1 MSVLKNQQKNVSG
14 GCGESGS
21 AIWRVKQ
28 HSFTLIKLLKDIFKR
43 CDKLEQQNTPL
54 FLKEK
59 GGAGERGNFFSREK
73 KFPLSPAH
81 ARFTLIELLVVIA
94 IIAILAAILLPALQ
108 SARERGIGTNCVSR
122 IKQFSQIN
130 LLYSTDN
137 SDFMPYSIYGR
148 TYPWPAMKKYFPS
161 TYSISKNSGGTNYP
175 ETCPLMYCPAF
186 KLHQGMSKS
195 TGWTFYGWLEY
206 DFFVKNPFPNVK
218 RVRKPSRKFM
228 NVEIAKRSGANCT
241 ESRYYWREYNAF
253 HHNKRMSVGFYD
265 GHVEQLKDAEPDF
278 AKAIVSKYKHGIYR
292 NRWDYLY

>member
-1 MSVLKNQQKNVSG
+1 LSGKRAASEVSRPSRWSGLIESLK
-14 GCGESGS
+14 
-21 AIWRVKQ
+21 
-28 HSFTLIKLLKDIFKR
+28 
-43 CDKLEQQNTPL
+43 NTPL
-54 FLKEK
+54 FLKR
-59 GGAGERGNFFSREK
+59 GEGLGEGKNLFSREK
-73 KFPLSPAH
+73 KFFPSPIKP
-81 ARFTLIELLVVIA
+81 FTLIELLVVIA
-94 IIAILAAILLPALQ
+94 IIAILAALLLPALQ
-108 SARERGIGTNCVSR
+108 SARERGIGANCVSR

-137 SDFMPYSIYGR
+137 GDFMPFSIYGR

-161 TYSISKNSGGTNYP
+161 TYSISKNAGGTNYP

-186 KLHQGMSKS
+186 KRHQGMSKT
-195 TGWTFYGWLEY
+195 TGWTFYAWLEY

-228 NVEIAKRSGANCT
+228 NVEVAKRNGANCT